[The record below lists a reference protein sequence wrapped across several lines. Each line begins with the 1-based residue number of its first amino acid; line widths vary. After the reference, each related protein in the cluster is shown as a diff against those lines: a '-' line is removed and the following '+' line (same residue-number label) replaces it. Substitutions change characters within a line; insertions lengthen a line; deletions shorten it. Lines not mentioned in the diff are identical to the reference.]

1 MIYCLSLVQ
10 HNNYFL
16 LQKMLWEQGLDILLS
31 GTGMCNASLMKVM
44 HLFCILLKQSIYFLL
59 DKNYCR
65 KMQSVWGWT
74 SARWVNYSWQRNI
87 KKYIVQTFEPCVKQR
102 FAHKLAV
109 CYWLYNVNLI
119 KNPKLF
125 IILVWRGGP
134 TSSERGSSIAK
145 TWWSCPL
152 LWASHMESL

>member
-16 LQKMLWEQGLDILLS
+16 LQKMLWEQALDVVKRDRHVQCIIDESDAFVLYTFKAINLFFVGQKLLS
-31 GTGMCNASLMKVM
+31 KNAICVRMNLREMSKLSL
-44 HLFCILLKQSIYFLL
+44 
-59 DKNYCR
+59 
-65 KMQSVWGWT
+65 
-74 SARWVNYSWQRNI
+74 AANI

-102 FAHKLAV
+102 FAPKLAV

>member
-16 LQKMLWEQGLDILLS
+16 LQKMLWEQALDILLS

-44 HLFCILLKQSIYFLL
+44 RLFCILFKAINLFFVGQKLL
-59 DKNYCR
+59 SKNAICVR
-65 KMQSVWGWT
+65 MNLREMSKLSL
-74 SARWVNYSWQRNI
+74 AANI

-102 FAHKLAV
+102 FAPKLAV

-152 LWASHMESL
+152 LWASHVESL

>member
-16 LQKMLWEQGLDILLS
+16 LQKMLWEQALDIVKWDRHVQCIIDESDAFVLYTFKAINLFFVGQKLLS
-31 GTGMCNASLMKVM
+31 KNAICVRMNLREMSKLSL
-44 HLFCILLKQSIYFLL
+44 
-59 DKNYCR
+59 
-65 KMQSVWGWT
+65 
-74 SARWVNYSWQRNI
+74 AANI

-102 FAHKLAV
+102 FAPKLAV

>member
-16 LQKMLWEQGLDILLS
+16 LQKMLWEQALDILLS

-44 HLFCILLKQSIYFLL
+44 RLFCILFKVLL

-74 SARWVNYSWQRNI
+74 SARWVNYPWQRNI
-87 KKYIVQTFEPCVKQR
+87 KKYIVQTFEPRVKQR
-102 FAHKLAV
+102 FAPKLAV

-145 TWWSCPL
+145 SWWSCPL